1 MLHNLFQVAQEAIQ
15 SISLLAYPL
24 VFLAGVATSFT
35 PCVYPVLPI
44 IVGYIGSQGEQSKIG
59 GFILSSSYVLG
70 MAITYSF
77 LGAFAALSGMLF
89 GQIQNNP
96 IAYLIVGNIIIFFSL
111 STLGLFSLPVPS
123 FLSRSGGGMVR
134 RRGII
139 GAFGLGLASG
149 LITAPC
155 TVAILGVLL
164 TFIATKQNLFFGI
177 SLLFTYALGMGF
189 LLILAGTFTGFLA
202 ALPKSG
208 VWMKRAQTVFGLLML
223 ALGEYYLVQAGRLW
237 L

>member
-1 MLHNLFQVAQEAIQ
+1 MFHNLFQTAQQYIQ
-15 SISLLAYPL
+15 SSSILAYPIVL
-24 VFLAGVATSFT
+24 LAGVATSFT

-44 IVGYIGSQGEQSKIG
+44 IVGYIGGQGAGSKMSG
-59 GFILSSSYVLG
+59 LVLSSSYVLG
-70 MAITYSF
+70 MALTYSF
-77 LGAFAALSGMLF
+77 LGAFAALTGKFF

-96 IAYLIVGNIIIFFSL
+96 VTYLIVANVIIFFGL
-111 STLGLFSLPVPS
+111 SMLGLFSIPVPS
-123 FLSRSGGGMVR
+123 FFSRSGSVTA

-139 GAFGLGLASG
+139 GAFWLGLASG

-164 TFIATKQNLFFGI
+164 TFIATRQNVFFGV

-189 LLILAGTFTGFLA
+189 LIILAGTFTGLLNAF
-202 ALPKSG
+202 PKSG
-208 VWMKRAQTVFGLLML
+208 MWMKRTQTVFGLVMI
-223 ALGEYYLVQAGRLW
+223 ALGEYYLIRAGMLW

>member
-1 MLHNLFQVAQEAIQ
+1 MLHNLFQIAQSYIQ
-15 SISLLAYPL
+15 STSILAYPVVL
-24 VFLAGVATSFT
+24 LAGVATSFT

-44 IVGYIGSQGEQSKIG
+44 IVGFIG
-59 GFILSSSYVLG
+59 GQGSRSKMSGFVLSSAYVLG

-96 IAYLIVGNIIIFFSL
+96 VAYLIIANIIIFFSL
-111 STLGLFSLPVPS
+111 STLGLFSLPMPS
-123 FLSRSGGGMVR
+123 FLSRSGSGKVR
-134 RRGII
+134 QGVI

-164 TFIATKQNLFFGI
+164 TYIASQQNLVFGI

-189 LLILAGTFTGFLA
+189 LLILAGTFTGLLT

-208 VWMKRAQTVFGLLML
+208 VWMKRAQTVFGLFML
-223 ALGEYYLVQAGRLW
+223 ALGEYYLIQAGRLW

>member
-1 MLHNLFQVAQEAIQ
+1 MLHNLFQIAQSYIQ
-15 SISLLAYPL
+15 STSVLAYPVVL
-24 VFLAGVATSFT
+24 LAGVATSFT
-35 PCVYPVLPI
+35 PCVYPVLPV
-44 IVGYIGSQGEQSKIG
+44 IVGFIG
-59 GFILSSSYVLG
+59 GQGNRTKMSGFVLSSAYVLG

-96 IAYLIVGNIIIFFSL
+96 VAYLIIANIIIFFSL
-111 STLGLFSLPVPS
+111 STLGLFSLPMPS
-123 FLSRSGGGMVR
+123 FLNRSGSGKVR
-134 RRGII
+134 QGVI

-155 TVAILGVLL
+155 TVAVLGVLL
-164 TFIATKQNLFFGI
+164 TYIATQQNLVFGI

-189 LLILAGTFTGFLA
+189 LLILAGTFTGILT

-208 VWMKRAQTVFGLLML
+208 VWMKRAQTAFGLFML
-223 ALGEYYLVQAGRLW
+223 ALGEYYLIQAGRLW